1 MDRNN
6 QEPVRGG
13 TRKDPW
19 IPVGHPDF
27 KWTSGANVQLTW
39 YRYTGWL
46 PPSGER
52 NAIPDNSQRLLLETS
67 QL

>member
-6 QEPVRGG
+6 HERTLGG
-13 TRKDPW
+13 RRKDPI

-52 NAIPDNSQRLLLETS
+52 NAIPDNSQRLSLHTS